1 LWRSHGTI
9 CGSWDEDVRQGAL
22 ASAVFICS
30 VEDAREMMNRWVV
43 ILGLSGALAAC
54 SEGRTDG
61 IVAVRH
67 EVFAGEWRSVTP
79 TLEFL
84 RLTVQSKSS
93 VRDEF
98 AARLTFSGVVWE
110 GSGAIAGDSLVLDMT
125 PVGEPTAARTLV
137 AHVSEGGGLRTRL
150 ESGTAPPLVVDFVR
164 ER

>member
-1 LWRSHGTI
+1 
-9 CGSWDEDVRQGAL
+9 
-22 ASAVFICS
+22 
-30 VEDAREMMNRWVV
+30 MNRWVV

-54 SEGRTDG
+54 SDGRTEG

-84 RLTVQSKSS
+84 RLTVESKSS
-93 VRDEF
+93 VRDGL
-98 AARLTFSGVVWE
+98 AARLTFSGVAWE

-137 AHVSEGGGLRTRL
+137 ARVGEGGVLRARL
-150 ESGTAPPLVVDFVR
+150 ESGTAPVLVVDFVR

>member
-1 LWRSHGTI
+1 M
-9 CGSWDEDVRQGAL
+9 RQGTRV
-22 ASAVFICS
+22 SAVFICS
-30 VEDAREMMNRWVV
+30 VEDSREMMNRWVV

-54 SEGRTDG
+54 SDGRSEG

-93 VRDEF
+93 VRDEL
-98 AARLTFSGVVWE
+98 AARLTFSGVAWE
-110 GSGAIAGDSLVLDMT
+110 GSGAIAGDSLVLNMT
-125 PVGEPTAARTLV
+125 LVGQATAARTLV
-137 AHVSEGGGLRTRL
+137 ARVGEGGGLRTRL
-150 ESGTAPPLVVDFVR
+150 ESGTTPPLVVDFVR